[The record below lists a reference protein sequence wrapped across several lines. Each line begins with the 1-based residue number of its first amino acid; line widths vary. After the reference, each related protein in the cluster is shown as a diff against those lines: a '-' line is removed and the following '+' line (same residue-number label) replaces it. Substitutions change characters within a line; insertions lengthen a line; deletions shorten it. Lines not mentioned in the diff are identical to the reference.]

1 MHFVCQKCHSLLKLK
16 ENYDDELVKQKLF
29 PKSVSLWTPSLTE
42 TNEEC
47 ESDDETAS
55 SVEDYPVER
64 LQLYKKALKEGE
76 SDFPQ
81 SPQTELKTPT
91 LDSFVVLPA
100 SHDGYNE
107 NEDERNPSTEVND
120 LFSWKIENYYRI
132 FDLLSAKTKV
142 NHPLCEECAELL
154 AEEMTKTLNST
165 KAEKNLYS
173 YYSNMLANQDFEEE
187 DISQFEAD
195 VQEISEK
202 IKEKEKAIVDLSAQ
216 EQELQSHFRDM
227 IIECEKTNVEENEYK
242 KTLNQLLMK
251 ESALEK
257 QRDCAQ
263 LEFEHNSKKFEKL
276 QKMNVFSDIFYISHY
291 SEPNGEGSIAT
302 INGLRLGRL
311 PSQKVSWSEIN
322 AAWGMTVLLLDVLAE
337 RLDFHSPLYQLK
349 PFGSQS
355 YILRYDQDLST
366 GNTKPVRIDLF
377 STGELKIFMNRR
389 FDQGMVAFLDYLHQL
404 GDFCAANTPSAI
416 LPYPIENDRIGS
428 KCIRLAFNQD
438 ENWTRAL
445 KFVLTN
451 IKFLEAYVSSQ
462 EKHTNF

>member
-1 MHFVCQKCHSLLKLK
+1 MQFICQKCHSLLKLK
-16 ENYDDELVKQKLF
+16 DNYDDELVKLKLF
-29 PKSVSLWTPSLTE
+29 PKNPGLWTPSLTE
-42 TNEEC
+42 TNEES

-64 LQLYKKALKEGE
+64 LQLYRKALKEGE
-76 SDFPQ
+76 YDFSQ
-81 SPQTELKTPT
+81 TPQTELKTPT

-120 LFSWKIENYYRI
+120 LFSWKIENYNRI
-132 FDLLSAKTKV
+132 FDLLFAKTKV

-154 AEEMTKTLNST
+154 VEEMTKTLNST

-173 YYSNMLANQDFEEE
+173 YYSNMLANQDYEDE
-187 DISQFEAD
+187 DISRLEAD
-195 VQEISEK
+195 VQEISGT
-202 IKEKEKAIVDLSAQ
+202 IKEKEQQLIDLESQ
-216 EQELQSHFRDM
+216 EQELQSQFRAITID
-227 IIECEKTNVEENEYK
+227 CEKVDIEEDEYK
-242 KTLNQLLMK
+242 KAFNQLQMK

-257 QRDCAQ
+257 QYDCAK

-355 YILRYDQDLST
+355 YVLRFDQDPST
-366 GNTKPVRIDLF
+366 GQTKPVRLDLF